1 MPNNDI
7 LAIVI
12 GVLVYGIVFG
22 GLTVCIIIAMKKKQQ

>member
-1 MPNNDI
+1 MPNNDV

-22 GLTVCIIIAMKKKQQ
+22 GLAVCIIIAMKKKQQ

>member
-22 GLTVCIIIAMKKKQQ
+22 GFTACIIVAMKKKQR